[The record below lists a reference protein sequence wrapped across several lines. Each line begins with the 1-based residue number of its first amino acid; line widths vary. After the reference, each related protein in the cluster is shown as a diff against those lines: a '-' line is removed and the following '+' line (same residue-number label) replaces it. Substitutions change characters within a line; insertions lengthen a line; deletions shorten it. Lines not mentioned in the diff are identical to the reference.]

1 MNENTTSKGDCYD
14 IILNYFQNT
23 QDSPIQKEIWKNKVY
38 LKLIEM
44 WEDGERDK
52 EYIKNLFILV
62 LNLFGEEIPPDI
74 YNTMGDKIE
83 KINNKKK
90 VKSILE
96 KEFG

>member
-1 MNENTTSKGDCYD
+1 MNEENTSKDCYD

-23 QDSPIQKEIWKNKVY
+23 KDSPIQKEIWKNKVY

-44 WEDGERDK
+44 WEKGERDK

-74 YNTMGDKIE
+74 YNTMGDQIE
-83 KINNKKK
+83 KINDRKKIK
-90 VKSILE
+90 RILK
-96 KEFG
+96 KEFS